1 MLDVNLERATPP
13 MRFEYQTSP
22 AVLSF
27 PPLDSFQRSFF
38 RMFGKVVIRKYA
50 STHYARVMRES
61 KAISIEEREIERARF
76 FEEGNNSL
84 GLAFLVQRLETG
96 LTADQYVEDDV
107 LVAKWNAVSFRHK
120 LTHRT
125 GWTGITYRCASLL
138 VARA

>member
-1 MLDVNLERATPP
+1 MCSIDANLERATPP

-61 KAISIEEREIERARF
+61 KAISIEAREIERARF

-84 GLAFLVQRLETG
+84 GLAFESLDPRSTFRNGINGGSIRRRRCSRSQ
-96 LTADQYVEDDV
+96 VERSV
-107 LVAKWNAVSFRHK
+107 VPS
-120 LTHRT
+120 
-125 GWTGITYRCASLL
+125 
-138 VARA
+138 